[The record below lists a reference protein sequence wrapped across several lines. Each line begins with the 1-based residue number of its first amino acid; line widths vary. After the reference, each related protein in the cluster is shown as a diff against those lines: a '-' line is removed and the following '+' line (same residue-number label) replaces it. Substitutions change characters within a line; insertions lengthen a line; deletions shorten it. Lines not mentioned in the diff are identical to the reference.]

1 MTNLS
6 QLPSIKNKKK
16 KRLGRGW
23 ASGKGKYSTRG
34 IKGQKARGK
43 VALMF
48 EGGQAILSKRLP
60 MLRGKGKN
68 KSLQPEPV
76 ILNVIDLEKSTKIKN
91 GMIIST
97 LFLIKSGIIKEPK
110 KKQTVKL
117 LGKGKLKKKLIIE
130 IKSSAK
136 AVEKVKESGG
146 EYRY

>member
-1 MTNLS
+1 
-6 QLPSIKNKKK
+6 
-16 KRLGRGW
+16 
-23 ASGKGKYSTRG
+23 
-34 IKGQKARGK
+34 
-43 VALMF
+43 
-48 EGGQAILSKRLP
+48 
-60 MLRGKGKN
+60 
-68 KSLQPEPV
+68 
-76 ILNVIDLEKSTKIKN
+76 
-91 GMIIST
+91 MIIST